1 MTEQDA
7 AKGWMSQP
15 TELED
20 MTQVEQL
27 LCPRFIV
34 EQTKEDGTKKLRA
47 IDNLSWGAKSAMDAS
62 LQERPSKRMRKSV
75 SVNGHVSVNE
85 KLKHHTLDDFVQL
98 LRAFYRSVGCL
109 PAMLKADI
117 DAAFR
122 RIPIAA
128 DSRWACGVA
137 FASGDKVYIAQHF
150 SCPFGAVGS
159 VHGWERIG
167 AAILH
172 IARWW
177 VVVQCDR

>member
-62 LQERPSKRMRKSV
+62 LQEKPLKKMRKSV

-137 FASGDKVYIAQHF
+137 FASGDKVCIIAFLVPLWGSWQ
-150 SCPFGAVGS
+150 CTWLGANRCSYSAHCKMVGCRP
-159 VHGWERIG
+159 V
-167 AAILH
+167 
-172 IARWW
+172 
-177 VVVQCDR
+177 